1 MKIEYIADTGVFVRC
16 GGPNADKYQRLR
28 RAVRQADVEL
38 LIPRRVHLELGG
50 KSNDVSYSSS
60 QIPWQE
66 GIEEGWI
73 LVAEELEYAN
83 PLVSGIMDASR
94 RFIANETN
102 RPEDSIEKT
111 DTALVGLA
119 AQLLDSGEAEKVILL
134 TTDKPA
140 GRAAETLLPEYGF
153 SDQIEYWYASES
165 YLEQITAAEFIDN

>member
-50 KSNDVSYSSS
+50 KPNNVSYPSRP
-60 QIPWQE
+60 IPWQE

-94 RFIANETN
+94 RFIANEIN
-102 RPEDSIEKT
+102 RPE
-111 DTALVGLA
+111 
-119 AQLLDSGEAEKVILL
+119 
-134 TTDKPA
+134 
-140 GRAAETLLPEYGF
+140 
-153 SDQIEYWYASES
+153 
-165 YLEQITAAEFIDN
+165 